1 MKRLTINIKF
11 KCADLN
17 YDNNMQTVVTDFEDG
32 VLRAVLAVFGRNVE
46 SKGCFYHL
54 CSFILTMLV
63 ALSHDSA
70 ASRRPQ

>member
-1 MKRLTINIKF
+1 MKQLTINIKV

-17 YDNNMQTVVTDFEDG
+17 YDNNMQTVVADFEDG

-46 SKGCFYHL
+46 SKGCFYFDH
-54 CSFILTMLV
+54 IMLV

-70 ASRRPQ
+70 TNRRPQ